1 MKTILEYLEN
11 SENKYSDK
19 IAVIDENGK
28 YTYKELTEISKKI
41 GSAISK
47 IIEPRNPVPVLM
59 EKGKD
64 TLATFFG
71 AVYAGCFYVLLNPD
85 LPKTRLEHIIN
96 VLGAKNIVTDKS
108 HEDIAFELINKE
120 NVLYIEEIKQTQI
133 DQVKLD
139 EIRKNALELD
149 L

>member
-1 MKTILEYLEN
+1 MKTVLEYLEN

-47 IIEPRNPVPVLM
+47 IIEPRKPVPVLM

-71 AVYAGCFYVLLNPD
+71 AVYAGCFYVLLKLLLD
-85 LPKTRLEHIIN
+85 YLLFQKYI
-96 VLGAKNIVTDKS
+96 
-108 HEDIAFELINKE
+108 
-120 NVLYIEEIKQTQI
+120 LYMHNLRE
-133 DQVKLD
+133 
-139 EIRKNALELD
+139 
-149 L
+149 